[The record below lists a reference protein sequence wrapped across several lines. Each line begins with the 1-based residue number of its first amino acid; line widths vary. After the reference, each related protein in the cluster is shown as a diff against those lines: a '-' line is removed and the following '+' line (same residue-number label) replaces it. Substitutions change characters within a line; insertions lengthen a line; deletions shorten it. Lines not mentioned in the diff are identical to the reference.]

1 MSAIVNKINLSQQA
15 YNKYMSQANSVG
27 LSESYAS
34 QVRNGSINIATI
46 TDEDLSKKISDYQ
59 EW

>member
-1 MSAIVNKINLSQQA
+1 
-15 YNKYMSQANSVG
+15 MSQANSVG